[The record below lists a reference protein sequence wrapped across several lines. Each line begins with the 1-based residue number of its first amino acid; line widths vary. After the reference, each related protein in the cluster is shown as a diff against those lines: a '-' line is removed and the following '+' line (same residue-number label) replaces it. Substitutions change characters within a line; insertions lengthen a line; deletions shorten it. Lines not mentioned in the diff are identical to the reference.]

1 MKEPDLSLV
10 VPAEDMRGDD
20 LQDTHL
26 LNQSLEEATLFLG
39 KFKWCTKVVRRFFG
53 LGVGGVVAV
62 FLFEIVPSSPDV
74 DRLLWVVAGDIPP
87 AYLMTDDAPTPQQA
101 LGAYVEEM
109 STWVAAV
116 REGRSVEDLIPVN
129 VEPTKKNAE
138 RLAKRLEFISE
149 QFLTPA

>member
-26 LNQSLEEATLFLG
+26 LNQDLEEATRFLS

-53 LGVGGVVAV
+53 FGAGGVVTV

-74 DRLLWVVAGDIPP
+74 DPFLWVVAGDIPP
-87 AYLMTDDAPTPQQA
+87 AYLVTDDAPTPRQA

-129 VEPTKKNAE
+129 VDATKENAE
-138 RLAKRLEFISE
+138 SLAKRLEFISQE
-149 QFLTPA
+149 LLMRA